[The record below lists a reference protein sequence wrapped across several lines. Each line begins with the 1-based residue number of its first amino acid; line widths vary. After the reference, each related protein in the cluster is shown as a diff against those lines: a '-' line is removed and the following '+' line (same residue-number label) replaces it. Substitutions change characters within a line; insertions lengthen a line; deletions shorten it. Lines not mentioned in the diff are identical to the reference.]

1 MNAFQLS
8 EIESV
13 KFISVVVEYEISFEK
28 SVRRKFKLQIN
39 GWEMKLT
46 N

>member
-13 KFISVVVEYEISFEK
+13 KFISVVVKYGISFEK

-39 GWEMKLT
+39 
-46 N
+46 